1 MAEAP
6 EEESIGE
13 LLNRLGEDAR
23 RFGEAE
29 LAYYRTLA
37 ADKIDEVRTSLWMGA
52 LAAALMLAAAV
63 ALVVGL
69 VLTLSPWVGPGF
81 ATLIIVALAGGAA
94 WLLGR
99 LAWRHVKR
107 VLGLT
112 R

>member
-6 EEESIGE
+6 EEESIGA
-13 LLNRLGEDAR
+13 LLNRLAEDAR

-29 LAYYRTLA
+29 LAWYRALA
-37 ADKIDEVRTSLWMGA
+37 EEKLEDARSSLWMGA
-52 LAAALMLAAAV
+52 TAAALMLAAAV

-69 VLTLSPWVGPGF
+69 VLTLAPWVGPGP
-81 ATLIIVALAGGAA
+81 ATLIVVALSGGAA

-99 LAWRHVKR
+99 SAWRHIKR

-112 R
+112 K